1 MSILLREL
9 GIEAIDRG
17 VIRVRDRVGRA
28 LFDVEEPEGIRRNDY
43 IADDEIGVEAPRQK
57 SVQYRNDAREEVFR
71 ICHVKIMGIAMDKVK
86 LSDLNRDAIKSYASQ
101 RSDTLMS
108 EIHKQHRDLVSS
120 LHRIYK
126 DDALCSRLA
135 DDAVDWSW
143 RSGSPYYP
151 KEVERLKS
159 APGDVGRLKGT
170 YFGIVPRGALEARG
184 IMASDQMRRLV
195 DLGRCLNTYR
205 EIADR
210 ADKIG
215 HVPAAERDQELEQ
228 LRAGLETAD
237 VAVRSRG
244 IEDRDSRAELRKH
257 PVMEQSR
264 DPEVQAWLR
273 SEPDR

>member
-1 MSILLREL
+1 M
-9 GIEAIDRG
+9 
-17 VIRVRDRVGRA
+17 
-28 LFDVEEPEGIRRNDY
+28 EEPEGIRRNEY
-43 IADDEIGVEAPRQK
+43 IADEEIGVEAARQK
-57 SVQYRNDAREEVFR
+57 SVEYRNDAGEEIFR
-71 ICHVKIMGIAMDKVK
+71 ICHVKSMGIAMDKVK
-86 LSDLNRDAIKSYASQ
+86 LSDLNRDGIKSYASQ

-244 IEDRDSRAELRKH
+244 VEDRDSRAELRKH